1 LKLPEHEV
9 DDAVGSP
16 SIAQPGKRAA
26 ARPPAGAVAGEKTT
40 NGGGGRGWI
49 QAHHPSPG
57 FGNELGVA
65 GFLSGDDLSE
75 YERDV
80 SRDALVRRGTTRLG
94 QNKVVLE
101 HEFGQP
107 VGPTH
112 DASASA
118 DLAKDGGVQR
128 FVAPDGHG
136 KFNILGRH
144 GPDKVEWV
152 PTAGVQHEQNARPGT
167 RRQGRGSETRV
178 HRKAQGKD
186 ALGGDTLPDEDACGG
201 FVGGHPPI
209 GRSAVPGP
217 VDGQRVGHDGDQ
229 GRSATGGRERLP
241 TEKICVE
248 GVSADHDLGAG
259 RGSGEAGPDRTEKG
273 CGQWLDWKEVE
284 RLVNAGPE
292 PRRAVG

>member
-16 SIAQPGKRAA
+16 GIAQPSKRAA
-26 ARPPAGAVAGEKTT
+26 AGPPAGAVAGEKTT

-57 FGNELGVA
+57 FGDELGVA

-94 QNKVVLE
+94 QNNVVLE

-136 KFNILGRH
+136 QFNILGRH
-144 GPDKVEWV
+144 GPDKVERV
-152 PTAGVQHEQNARPGT
+152 PTAGVQHQQNARPGT
-167 RRQGRGSETRV
+167 RRQGRGGEARIN
-178 HRKAQGKD
+178 RKAQGED
-186 ALGGDTLPDEDACGG
+186 SLGRDTLPDEHARSG

-209 GRSAVPGP
+209 GGRAVPGA
-217 VDGQRVGHDGDQ
+217 VDGERIGYDGD
-229 GRSATGGRERLP
+229 
-241 TEKICVE
+241 
-248 GVSADHDLGAG
+248 
-259 RGSGEAGPDRTEKG
+259 
-273 CGQWLDWKEVE
+273 
-284 RLVNAGPE
+284 
-292 PRRAVG
+292 